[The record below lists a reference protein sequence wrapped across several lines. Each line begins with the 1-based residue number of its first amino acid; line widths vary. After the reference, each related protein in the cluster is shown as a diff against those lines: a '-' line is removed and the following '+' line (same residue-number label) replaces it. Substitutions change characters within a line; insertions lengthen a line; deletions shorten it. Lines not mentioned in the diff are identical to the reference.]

1 MRPPHAITIRE
12 RNALR
17 VTEKG
22 TAMSDVL
29 VIDVSKLLPGDIVL
43 STGKNK
49 VSWMI
54 RAVTGGDYSHAALH
68 VGHGIAVEANDPG
81 VVPVFLPAVS
91 YEANT
96 RVHVR
101 RLRGLPPEKQS
112 QLVDFVWEVLYRPYS
127 TRGAIGS
134 VWQKLRQQSDPG
146 YFCSQ
151 LAAAAYEK
159 IKSPIADCEAA
170 RCKPSDLDA
179 SPHLI
184 DVPEAIHKV
193 GKDVH
198 TATTT
203 LMVGAYEKFV
213 DAGAFGEK
221 FLIDVCVKNLPKVF
235 APPFNLYDLIRQFFD
250 GTVDIEGVG
259 KPCDAVVAKA
269 IRDLIKARPLTPC
282 PGISV
287 ATYLADSDRW
297 LPTVFTKEGDALM
310 NRKSGF
316 EYHKQFVTYLFTASN
331 WEIDRWYH
339 EHERMLQKAEEF
351 GSESFKAMAM
361 WIGSA
366 VVLKYKYAA
375 ILKNSQQPG
384 LFPRRLVE
392 QFKADLRAMYKRDPS
407 RDNDE

>member
-1 MRPPHAITIRE
+1 
-12 RNALR
+12 
-17 VTEKG
+17 
-22 TAMSDVL
+22 
-29 VIDVSKLLPGDIVL
+29 
-43 STGKNK
+43 
-49 VSWMI
+49 MI
-54 RAVTGGDYSHAALH
+54 RAVTSGDYRHAALH

-96 RVHVR
+96 RVYVR
-101 RLRGLPPEKQS
+101 RLRGLPPGEQS

-203 LMVGAYEKFV
+203 LMIGAYEKFV

-221 FLIDVCVKNLPKVF
+221 FLIDVCAKNLPKVF

-250 GTVDIEGVG
+250 GTVDIEAVG
-259 KPCDAVVAKA
+259 KPCDAFVAKA

-287 ATYLADSDRW
+287 ATYLAVEGISCTTNLIDRVGASAQHTR
-297 LPTVFTKEGDALM
+297 PHNEQGQDALPKHFAAGDVI
-310 NRKSGF
+310 RVQHLCAPAF
-316 EYHKQFVTYLFTASN
+316 FVRRRRHRLSRGMA
-331 WEIDRWYH
+331 
-339 EHERMLQKAEEF
+339 ERR
-351 GSESFKAMAM
+351 
-361 WIGSA
+361 
-366 VVLKYKYAA
+366 
-375 ILKNSQQPG
+375 N
-384 LFPRRLVE
+384 
-392 QFKADLRAMYKRDPS
+392 LRE
-407 RDNDE
+407 N